1 MNVIEEILF
10 LFLFVFAFSS
20 DLPGRTDPSKSGTPT
35 PPHASTQP
43 VHRDLLLHGTAWA
56 TAVYLL
62 DAWVLGFGIFGA
74 FLGSVAALVA
84 LARALSAF
92 GQRQRSH
99 AFAHLGMIGI
109 WVFTAALTLGTTRW
123 QASHAKAHAE
133 TVIAA
138 CNAYKAANGSYPDTL
153 QALVPTY
160 LPAIPRAKYTLVAGT
175 FAYFRR
181 PAPAQTMLMFTIIP
195 PFMRTSYTFE
205 TDSWFTVD

>member
-1 MNVIEEILF
+1 VPR
-10 LFLFVFAFSS
+10 S
-20 DLPGRTDPSKSGTPT
+20 P
-35 PPHASTQP
+35 AS
-43 VHRDLLLHGTAWA
+43 LLLHGTAWA
-56 TAVYLL
+56 TAAYTL
-62 DAWVLGFGIFGA
+62 DAWVLGFGVFGA
-74 FLGSVAALVA
+74 LIGSVAALIA
-84 LARALSAF
+84 LARGLSAF

-138 CNAYKAANGSYPDTL
+138 CKAYQAANGAYPDTL

-160 LPAIPRAKYTLVAGT
+160 LPSIPRAKYTLVAGK
-175 FAYFRR
+175 FAYYRGR
-181 PAPAQTMLMFTIIP
+181 PGQTMLMFTVIP